1 MNNITKLSVNGLMTI
16 LLLAMLV
23 MPISA
28 LGLIGVAPDHSAVLS
43 AQDKR
48 ECECPKCTSNITPA
62 MACQICA
69 DVTEGKMAPGNG
81 SLNK

>member
-1 MNNITKLSVNGLMTI
+1 MNKITNLGVNGLMTV

-48 ECECPKCTSNITPA
+48 ECECPKCPNNITPA
-62 MACQICA
+62 VACQICEEIT
-69 DVTEGKMAPGNG
+69 DGKMAPGR
-81 SLNK
+81 SIQNK